1 MPAINVLPPTT
12 FAAAVAD
19 SDRSEVA
26 VELALPVGTA
36 LPIVGVAACVALS
49 FSNPAVSTT

>member
-12 FAAAVAD
+12 FAAAAAD